1 MKINSMLAQ
10 VTVITAMLFR
20 LGAPTVLHAEEIKT
34 VLSKISSIGSAT
46 HNSSARAVKAGGVEM
61 IVMGSGTQYQVG
73 SDGKVQ
79 SLGSVSQIA
88 LVLPGKA
95 AKLSTL
101 HMICM
106 ERIQGLQQ
114 GVSSKLGLEF
124 TFEGIRLGSGSYLAR
139 RILGCADVAASVQP
153 VKTPTAT
160 PTPRPTATPKK

>member
-1 MKINSMLAQ
+1 MKINSRLAQ
-10 VTVITAMLFR
+10 VTVFTALLFR
-20 LGAPTVLHAEEIKT
+20 LGSPAVLQAEEIKT
-34 VLSKISSIGSAT
+34 VLSKITSIGSAAN
-46 HNSSARAVKAGGVEM
+46 NSSARAVKAGGVEM
-61 IVMGSGTQYQVG
+61 IVMGSGTQYRVG

-88 LVLPGKA
+88 LVLPGRV

-106 ERIQGLQQ
+106 ERFQGLQQ

-139 RILGCADVAASVQP
+139 NILGCADVAASVQP
-153 VKTPTAT
+153 VKTPAAT
-160 PTPRPTATPKK
+160 PTPTATPKR